1 MQKII
6 KIMNLLIICAVLFTI
21 FYYNKNHKLQKQ
33 DIKKSY
39 NHPGAVYFP
48 YSVFNSTKESD
59 LLYETLNGDSINLI
73 YFRDTRPE
81 EYRIKFEK
89 AYYDTDLRHSYNYMS
104 MYSPKSEEIKCA
116 DGTQNCLIYFF
127 MRYCAPSRAVMC
139 IINPKTKEIMP
150 VPHGTAEQLIQFLE
164 KHKNW

>member
-6 KIMNLLIICAVLFTI
+6 KIMNFLIICAILFTI
-21 FYYNKNHKLQKQ
+21 FYYNKNHKHQTQ
-33 DIKKSY
+33 GVKKSY
-39 NHPGAVYFP
+39 NHPGATYFP

-59 LLYETLNGDSINLI
+59 LLYEIMSGDSKNLI

-81 EYRIKFEK
+81 DYRIAFEK
-89 AYYDTDLRHSYNYMS
+89 LFAQHAMNPYYHYVS

-116 DGTQNCLIYFF
+116 DGTQNCMIYFF

-139 IINPKTKEIMP
+139 IINPMTKEIMP
-150 VPHGTAEQLIQFLE
+150 VPYGEPEQVIQFLE